1 MKTPKRPRVPTLAE
15 FDKMLANNPL
25 DQPQAQLRES
35 IMQYYRVYREHR
47 PDFPRGEQPRRE
59 SALDQIKEHLDFRP
73 LETFKAEHLEV
84 LVMLIAYWRELETE
98 PPFGAGAPK
107 PDSLQ

>member
-1 MKTPKRPRVPTLAE
+1 MSAKGKGRGRQERYVKLRHWLLNSQAWNSLSGNARALYVELAQRYNGS
-15 FDKMLANNPL
+15 NNG
-25 DQPQAQLRES
+25 R
-35 IMQYYRVYREHR
+35 
-47 PDFPRGEQPRRE
+47 RRE